1 MSIMIPSPEIVED
14 LEPVEFVPVQ
24 GLGVSPSPHEEDILV
39 FTIHDGNQVPRHL
52 WGDRSEEVL
61 AREDVHQAYI
71 RERDWGANRVAE
83 NLARRLGLSGYLRV
97 NLARFILDFGR
108 FPGTSAVGEGY
119 LQRHAM
125 FPPVEHL
132 LSEDAIH
139 DVLAHYY
146 DGISRVLTEHF
157 ATKRITLGV
166 HTYDPLN
173 VTGTERP
180 KISLVTRSLEY
191 QVSSTIPAYIFDP
204 LFPSILCEATSD
216 RALTY
221 QILLDLEKAGHHTA
235 LNYPY
240 VMPEG
245 SVEIRAQVWFFFR
258 HLRRH
263 FTRTFPET
271 RERLEYQRVWQM
283 LLDVTRRSSDCE
295 QLRAYLHRYRA
306 APVGLESIFSKARAA
321 YTRIQEFLGTHRHA
335 LVEGYRYAPERP
347 SCIGI
352 EIRKDLLSWIDA
364 DLGTVEP
371 HPTADT
377 FVQEVSGIFAQSVLE
392 YVETK
397 NRRAE
402 DQREPDLMGRGER
415 PSATM
420 LEKRGLEERV
430 PEEQVARGA

>member
-1 MSIMIPSPEIVED
+1 MSIMIPLPEVVEH

-24 GLGVSPSPHEEDILV
+24 HDGPPTRPPAPNDEPILV

-52 WGDRSEEVL
+52 WGDRSEEIL
-61 AREDVHQAYI
+61 ARDDVHRAYI

-83 NLARRLGLSGYLRV
+83 SLARQLGLSGYLKV

-108 FPGTSAVGEGY
+108 FPGASAASEGY
-119 LQRHAM
+119 LDRHSM

-132 LSEDAIH
+132 LSEEAIH
-139 DVLAHYY
+139 TVLSRYY
-146 DGISRVLTEHF
+146 DGISKVLTEHF
-157 ATKRITLGV
+157 ASKRITLGV

-180 KISLVTRSLEY
+180 KISLVTRSMEY
-191 QVSSTIPAYIFDP
+191 QNHSTIPPYVFDP
-204 LFPSILCEATSD
+204 LFPPILCEATSD

-258 HLRRH
+258 HLRRL
-263 FTRTFPET
+263 FSRTFPET
-271 RERLEYQRVWQM
+271 QGRTEYQRVWQM
-283 LLDVTRRSSDCE
+283 LLDVTRRSPDAE
-295 QLRAYLHRYRA
+295 QLRAYIHRYRD
-306 APVGLESIFSKARAA
+306 APSGLEKIFKQARGA
-321 YTRIQEFLGTHRHA
+321 YARIQEFLGTHRHA
-335 LVEGYRYAPERP
+335 LIENYRYAPERP
-347 SCIGI
+347 SCVGI
-352 EIRKDLLSWIDA
+352 EVRKDQLCWIDA

-371 HPTADT
+371 TPAVDA
-377 FVQEVSGIFAQSVLE
+377 FVDEVSGIFAQSVSD

-397 NRRAE
+397 TRRALA
-402 DQREPDLMGRGER
+402 QQEPELVGRGRR
-415 PSATM
+415 P
-420 LEKRGLEERV
+420 GLDGS
-430 PEEQVARGA
+430 EQRFVGDEPA